1 MKRKIRVVGAGLA
14 GAEAIDYLARR
25 GWPVEVYEMKT
36 LSRTP
41 AQHSDDYGELI
52 CSNSLKSDS
61 PVNACGLLKDELRT
75 LNSLVM
81 EAAAFARLPSG
92 QDLAVD
98 RQRFAAFITARL
110 KSRPNVT
117 FIAEEL
123 RELPDDGVPT
133 IIATGPLTS
142 PALLASL
149 QRAVGEE
156 LLSFFDAAAPLVF
169 ASSLD
174 MSRLFLKSRY
184 DKGEGRYLNSPLTA
198 EQYQRFYR
206 ALLAAERVKL
216 HDFEHF
222 EGCLPLEVMAARGPQ
237 TLLFGPLK
245 PAGLVDGL
253 AEKPA
258 AVVQLRQDDASQTL
272 YGLVGFQTNLT
283 YAAQKEVFSLIPG
296 LERAR
301 FARFGLMHRNAY
313 LKAPAVLNRDLS
325 LRRRPDI
332 LIAGQLAGVEGYVE
346 SAATGLLAA
355 IYLEQRL
362 AGEPLSLIPLNTMMG
377 SLVNYLVMSSPKHF
391 QPMNATYGILLSRAG
406 KDREKTR
413 EQSLEALRQ
422 WRANR

>member
-41 AQHSDDYGELI
+41 AQHSDDYGELV

-75 LNSLVM
+75 LGSLVM

-253 AEKPA
+253 AEKPV

-362 AGEPLSLIPLNTMMG
+362 AGEPLSPVPLNTMMG

-406 KDREKTR
+406 KDREKAR
-413 EQSLEALRQ
+413 EQSLEALHQ